1 MSDGI
6 SQKTLTLSRSRTAFR
21 VAWHVQRTQLR
32 RRTFVHNFPSMIWRN
47 RSWFLCALI
56 LSSALS
62 SWAQDVVDSDIVR
75 PSGVSAPVRKAKAV
89 AQESSDEDTDS
100 EAPKAKKS
108 KSSHARSH
116 RARAKSKEE
125 PDTIAA
131 PTEFTP
137 DGIPKTSAAS
147 VIVVDAS
154 SGRILYEKN
163 ADQVRPPA
171 STQKLLTALIVAET
185 GFLDRPVTVQ
195 STDSMCDPVKLGIK
209 SGETYQRM
217 DLLRAL
223 LVKSPN
229 DVARCLARDNAGS
242 IEAFAQV
249 MNRRALQLG
258 AVHSHFVNPNGL
270 PVPGQYSSARDLAV
284 IARAAYANPTIRS
297 IVCLPQLVFRY
308 ANGRTRELENTNKL
322 LRRLPYCNG
331 MKTGYTDAAGKCLI
345 ASGTRPGKDV
355 IVVVLGDS
363 SSHVWRDASAL
374 LSWGLL
380 L

>member
-1 MSDGI
+1 M
-6 SQKTLTLSRSRTAFR
+6 
-21 VAWHVQRTQLR
+21 
-32 RRTFVHNFPSMIWRN
+32 
-47 RSWFLCALI
+47 
-56 LSSALS
+56 
-62 SWAQDVVDSDIVR
+62 
-75 PSGVSAPVRKAKAV
+75 
-89 AQESSDEDTDS
+89 
-100 EAPKAKKS
+100 
-108 KSSHARSH
+108 
-116 RARAKSKEE
+116 
-125 PDTIAA
+125 
-131 PTEFTP
+131 
-137 DGIPKTSAAS
+137 
-147 VIVVDAS
+147 IVVDANN
-154 SGRILYEKN
+154 GKILYEKN

-195 STDSMCDPVKLGIK
+195 SVDTMCDPVKLGIK
-209 SGETYQRM
+209 PGETYQRM

-242 IEAFAQV
+242 IDAFAQM

-270 PVPGQYSSARDLAV
+270 PVPGQYSSARDLAI

-308 ANGRTRELENTNKL
+308 ASGRTRELENTNKL

-363 SSHVWRDASAL
+363 SSRVWRDASAL

-380 L
+380 M

>member
-1 MSDGI
+1 
-6 SQKTLTLSRSRTAFR
+6 
-21 VAWHVQRTQLR
+21 
-32 RRTFVHNFPSMIWRN
+32 MIWRK
-47 RSWFLCALI
+47 RIWFFCAFVLV
-56 LSSALS
+56 SALGA
-62 SWAQDVVDSDIVR
+62 WAQEGVDSEVMR
-75 PSGVSAPVRKAKAV
+75 PSGVSGPVRKAKAV
-89 AQESSDEDTDS
+89 AARDTDDADVEPTS
-100 EAPKAKKS
+100 ARKTKTS
-108 KSSHARSH
+108 KSSRGSSH
-116 RARAKSKEE
+116 RKRAKAKESE
-125 PDTIAA
+125 ESIPA

-137 DGIPKTSAAS
+137 EGIPKTSAAS
-147 VIVVDAS
+147 VIVVDANN
-154 SGRILYEKN
+154 GKILYEKN
-163 ADQVRPPA
+163 PDQIRPAA

-185 GFLDRPVTVQ
+185 GFLDRQVTVQ
-195 STDSMCDPVKLGIK
+195 SVDTMCDPVKLNIK
-209 SGETYQRM
+209 TGDTYQRI

-242 IEAFAQV
+242 VGAFAEV
-249 MNRRALQLG
+249 MNRRAQQLG

-270 PVPGQYSSARDLAV
+270 PIPGQYSSARDLSL

-345 ASGTRPGKDV
+345 ASGTLAGKDV

-363 SSHVWRDASAL
+363 SSRVWRDASAL

>member
-1 MSDGI
+1 MP
-6 SQKTLTLSRSRTAFR
+6 
-21 VAWHVQRTQLR
+21 
-32 RRTFVHNFPSMIWRN
+32 RRTG
-47 RSWFLCALI
+47 
-56 LSSALS
+56 SA
-62 SWAQDVVDSDIVR
+62 Q
-75 PSGVSAPVRKAKAV
+75 KKKK
-89 AQESSDEDTDS
+89 
-100 EAPKAKKS
+100 PKI
-108 KSSHARSH
+108 
-116 RARAKSKEE
+116 
-125 PDTIAA
+125 PA
-131 PTEFTP
+131 PTEYTP
-137 DGIPKTSAAS
+137 EGIPKTSAAS
-147 VIVVDAS
+147 AIVVDAN
-154 SGRILYEKN
+154 SGKILYEKN
-163 ADQVRPPA
+163 ADQTRVPA
-171 STQKLLTALIVAET
+171 STQKLLTALVVAES
-185 GFLDRPVTVQ
+185 GFLERTVTVQ
-195 STDSMCDPVKLGIK
+195 VVDTLAEPVKLNIK
-209 SGETYQRM
+209 AGDTYQRI

-242 IEAFAQV
+242 IEAFAEI
-249 MNRRALQLG
+249 MNRRAQQLG

-270 PVPGQYSSARDLAV
+270 PIPGQYSTARDLSL

-363 SSHVWRDASAL
+363 SSKVWRDASAL

-380 L
+380 M

>member
-1 MSDGI
+1 
-6 SQKTLTLSRSRTAFR
+6 
-21 VAWHVQRTQLR
+21 
-32 RRTFVHNFPSMIWRN
+32 MIWRN
-47 RSWFLCALI
+47 RVWVLCALI
-56 LSSALS
+56 LSSTLS
-62 SWAQDVVDSDIVR
+62 GWAQDIVDSEIIR
-75 PSGVSAPVRKAKAV
+75 PSGVNPPVRKAKAV
-89 AQESSDEDTDS
+89 TQKGSDDDDS
-100 EAPKAKKS
+100 EADTPKAKRS
-108 KSSHARSH
+108 RSSHARSH
-116 RARAKSKEE
+116 RARSRSIEE
-125 PDTIAA
+125 SDTIAA

-137 DGIPKTSAAS
+137 DGIPKTTAAS
-147 VIVVDAS
+147 VMVVDANN
-154 SGRILYEKN
+154 GRILYEKN
-163 ADQVRPPA
+163 ADQVRQAA

-195 STDSMCDPVKLGIK
+195 SMDTMCEPVKLGIK
-209 SGETYQRM
+209 PGETYQRM

-242 IEAFAQV
+242 IDAFAQL

-258 AVHSHFVNPNGL
+258 AVHSHFLNPNGL
-270 PVPGQYSSARDLAV
+270 PLPGQYSSARDLAI

-331 MKTGYTDAAGKCLI
+331 MKTGYTDGAGKCLI

-363 SSHVWRDASAL
+363 SGRVWRDASAL
-374 LSWGLL
+374 LSWGLVL
-380 L
+380 

>member
-1 MSDGI
+1 
-6 SQKTLTLSRSRTAFR
+6 
-21 VAWHVQRTQLR
+21 
-32 RRTFVHNFPSMIWRN
+32 MIWRN
-47 RSWFLCALI
+47 RIWFLCALI
-56 LSSALS
+56 LSSALGA
-62 SWAQDVVDSDIVR
+62 WAQDTVDSDLVR
-75 PSGVSAPVRKAKAV
+75 QSGVNGPVRKAKAV
-89 AQESSDEDTDS
+89 TEKDADDDTESA
-100 EAPKAKKS
+100 APKAKKS

-116 RARAKSKEE
+116 RTRAKAKESE
-125 PDTIAA
+125 ESIPA

-137 DGIPKTSAAS
+137 EGIPKTSAAS
-147 VIVVDAS
+147 VIVLDANN
-154 SGRILYEKN
+154 GKILYEKN
-163 ADQVRPPA
+163 PDQIRPAA
-171 STQKLLTALIVAET
+171 STQKLLTALIVAES
-185 GFLDRPVTVQ
+185 GFLDRQVTVQ
-195 STDSMCDPVKLGIK
+195 SVDTMCDPVKLNIK
-209 SGETYQRM
+209 TGDTYQRI

-242 IEAFAQV
+242 VEAFAGV
-249 MNRRALQLG
+249 MNRRAQQLG

-270 PVPGQYSSARDLAV
+270 PVPGQYSTARDLAL
-284 IARAAYANPTIRS
+284 IARVAYANPTIRS
-297 IVCLPQLVFRY
+297 IVCLPQLVFRF

-374 LSWGLL
+374 LSWSLWM
-380 L
+380 